1 MKIILIIT
9 YLLFSFSIFAH
20 ENDII
25 HTFFNDTLKGK
36 WILQDRCYAENCDT
50 IGRNIEY
57 LIFNSITPLNY
68 VKFKT
73 NGSWC
78 TSKGDS
84 AKLYLKNNQFW
95 RIDDFLF
102 FDFEFTEIGIKFEKY
117 NFFDKSEKLILISTT
132 AGGALKTYLKDKNYS
147 DIRSVLTESMRFY
160 PNPFIDKISF
170 ICEFPDSSDKILF
183 NLYSST
189 GQLLRKIEIVE
200 NGQSTK
206 TIYLG
211 DLEKGIYL
219 GVVTINNRYYSKTK
233 LVKE

>member
-9 YLLFSFSIFAH
+9 NLLFSFSIFAQ
-20 ENDII
+20 ENDRI

-36 WILQDRCYAENCDT
+36 WILQDRCYVENCDT

-57 LIFNSITPLNY
+57 LIFKSITPHNY
-68 VKFKT
+68 VKFNT

-84 AKLYLKNNQFW
+84 AKLYLINNEFW

-132 AGGALKTYLKDKNYS
+132 AGGALKTYIKDEYYS
-147 DIRSVLTESMRFY
+147 GIHSVINKSIKCF
-160 PNPFIDKISF
+160 PNPFVDKINFTYNTPNSTDRIF
-170 ICEFPDSSDKILF
+170 INIF
-183 NLYSST
+183 SST
-189 GQLLRKIEIVE
+189 GQLLRKIEITE

-206 TIYLG
+206 TIYL
-211 DLEKGIYL
+211 DDIKKGIYL
-219 GVVTINNRYYSKTK
+219 GVVTINNMYFSKTK